1 MRKLLLTIT
10 AIISVILLTAC
21 PNDLNDKDPI
31 PTDFAFEL
39 TWGTYGISSYDSAT
53 GKLVKTTDATVP
65 ENYITKLILKG
76 AEISEI
82 YELITEL
89 DMDSYPENYNP
100 NPDVFMEPSQTLILK
115 VTENGTEKIIKSID
129 ICDMTHYADEQ
140 GKKFL
145 QTCREIANILMS
157 SEEWKALPDYEV
169 LYE

>member
-1 MRKLLLTIT
+1 MKKLLLIATFLL
-10 AIISVILLTAC
+10 SVLLLASC
-21 PNDLNDKDPI
+21 REKLNDKDPI
-31 PTDFAFEL
+31 PADFAFSL
-39 TWGTYGISSYDSAT
+39 TWGTYGISSYDSTT

-76 AEISEI
+76 EEISKI

-100 NPDVFMEPSQTLILK
+100 NPDMFMEPSKTLILK

-129 ICDMTHYADEQ
+129 ICDMTLYADEQ

-145 QTCREIANILMS
+145 QTCKEISNILIS

-169 LYE
+169 FYE